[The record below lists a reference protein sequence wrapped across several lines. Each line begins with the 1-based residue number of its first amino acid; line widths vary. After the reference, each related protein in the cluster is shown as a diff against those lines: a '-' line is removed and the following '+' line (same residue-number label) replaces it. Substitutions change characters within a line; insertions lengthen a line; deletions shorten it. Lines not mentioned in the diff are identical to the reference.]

1 MKSVPACRAS
11 QPMTGHWPTSA
22 FDRNR
27 IGARLPRIGISD
39 QLMWLLTNRTVSSE
53 GEPCWCICSPR
64 QRQAHRKQ
72 NLAQGVRS
80 MALRVTTS
88 VIRKPAAS
96 IVVAARKAIK
106 AVIRTQSLSQLI
118 SRLPISGRRTH
129 EVSAV
134 AAGQFADLQHDQQ
147 IGAAKIRIPAGF
159 AADPGAQAHVGT
171 DQGGD

>member
-1 MKSVPACRAS
+1 
-11 QPMTGHWPTSA
+11 MTGHWPTSA

-53 GEPCWCICSPR
+53 GEPCWRIFSPR
-64 QRQAHRKQ
+64 HRQAQRKQ

-80 MALRVTTS
+80 IALRVTIS
-88 VIRKPAAS
+88 VIRRAAAN

-118 SRLPISGRRTH
+118 SQIPVFRMP
-129 EVSAV
+129 SA
-134 AAGQFADLQHDQQ
+134 
-147 IGAAKIRIPAGF
+147 
-159 AADPGAQAHVGT
+159 
-171 DQGGD
+171 